1 MEINT
6 EIMIFLLGFVILI
19 LAGWILYLET
29 RLKKLLAGRD
39 GKSLEG
45 SIRSVHTHLG
55 KLEAENYK
63 NHKALK
69 ELGQKM
75 SKAIR
80 GVNTERFDAFAGNGG
95 GGRQSFATALID
107 EEGNGVVISS
117 LYARDR
123 VSVYAKPL
131 VKFKSKFE
139 LNAEE
144 KKSLEQAK
152 GGL

>member
-1 MEINT
+1 MEINSD
-6 EIMIFLLGFVILI
+6 ILIPLLSLTVLI
-19 LAGWILYLET
+19 LAGWILQLEI
-29 RLKKLLAGRD
+29 RLRKLLGDRD

-63 NHKALK
+63 GRRSIKKLEEK
-69 ELGQKM
+69 I
-75 SKAIR
+75 STAIR

-95 GGRQSFATALID
+95 GGRQSFATTLID
-107 EEGNGVVISS
+107 EQGNGVVISS

-131 VKFKSKFE
+131 IKFNSKFE
-139 LNAEE
+139 LNSEE
-144 KKSLEQAK
+144 KNSLQQAK
-152 GGL
+152 GKL